1 MQGDQ
6 SWSNTVTQI
15 DVMDNLLRAC
25 FAPTPTPIPAAAVGE
40 SPADSASP
48 PQQAPAAFAQSAE
61 ARMAHAHASYCARRL
76 AGSACTVLTLLLGSM
91 LGIQHG
97 SWAAAGQGLD
107 AEGADEAQPFPDV
120 EASAKLEAADE
131 HLNRLGQAGSDAGS
145 SGQADDWLME
155 EAQLQGS
162 QKPWRDPQSQV
173 PTGDEAQLDMWS
185 EAVRDR
191 VPGSEQQDDLLQS
204 VLDFDEDPETRAG
217 PSVRPQAA
225 EMDEQ
230 MPLHEQHA
238 DQPLPAFF
246 GAPNEDAMALE
257 GLLLE
262 AQSTQGSATNLHLDD
277 LGEGESLQ
285 PWGNMPAFFQPNE
298 GTALPDSLELEPQD
312 ACRDASL
319 QAQATAAGLLQDQSA
334 SIPGEAQQ
342 NAAAKASVSSVPGN
356 ALSEPGKGTGR
367 DIEGQQ
373 PSGTSAAS
381 QSHEMAV
388 ASQESTLSGI
398 FWPLTPAAAGEQH
411 PLQAPC
417 RSRLAASQHHA
428 EQGASPEVREALL
441 AMRRAASARAQL
453 DALSQ
458 ALQQAEG
465 MQQAKA
471 RAISQYEWMH
481 EAVLEP
487 AGVLGPPI
495 QLTQQV
501 HMPKRRAI
509 MLWQQIW
516 SCAGSSEAAPVCM
529 IILEQHRFCVAA
541 ELLPNF
547 LEPHITVAARVE
559 LQTGAKT

>member
-6 SWSNTVTQI
+6 SWSSTVTQI

-25 FAPTPTPIPAAAVGE
+25 FAPAPIPNPAAAVRE

-48 PQQAPAAFAQSAE
+48 SQQAPAAFAQSAE

-76 AGSACTVLTLLLGSM
+76 AGSACTMLTQLLGSM
-91 LGIQHG
+91 LVIQHG

-107 AEGADEAQPFPDV
+107 AEGADEAQPFADL

-131 HLNRLGQAGSDAGS
+131 HLNRLGQTGSDAGS
-145 SGQADDWLME
+145 FGQADDWLME
-155 EAQLQGS
+155 EFQLQGS
-162 QKPWRDPQSQV
+162 QKPWRDRQSQV
-173 PTGDEAQLDMWS
+173 TTENEAQLDMWS
-185 EAVRDR
+185 EAVPER
-191 VPGSEQQDDLLQS
+191 VPGSEQQDDLLHS
-204 VLDFDEDPETRAG
+204 LLDFDEDPETRAG

-230 MPLHEQHA
+230 MPLHEQDA

-257 GLLLE
+257 GLLQE
-262 AQSTQGSATNLHLDD
+262 AQSTQGSATNSHLND
-277 LGEGESLQ
+277 LEVDPLQ
-285 PWGNMPAFFQPNE
+285 PWGPMPAFFQPNE
-298 GTALPDSLELEPQD
+298 GTALLDSLELEPQD

-319 QAQATAAGLLQDQSA
+319 QAQATATVLLQDQSA
-334 SIPGEAQQ
+334 SIPGEPQQ
-342 NAAAKASVSSVPGN
+342 NAADKAGVSSVPGN

-367 DIEGQQ
+367 DVEGQR

-398 FWPLTPAAAGEQH
+398 FRPLTPVAAGEQH
-411 PLQAPC
+411 PSQAPG

-428 EQGASPEVREALL
+428 EQGASPEVREALI

-487 AGVLGPPI
+487 AGVLGPPV
-495 QLTQQV
+495 QLIQQV
-501 HMPKRRAI
+501 HMPKRSS

-516 SCAGSSEAAPVCM
+516 SCAGCSKAAPVCM
-529 IILEQHRFCVAA
+529 MILQLHQFCVAA
-541 ELLPNF
+541 DLLPNF
-547 LEPHITVAARVE
+547 LEPHTTVAARVE

>member
-1 MQGDQ
+1 MVQGDQ
-6 SWSNTVTQI
+6 SWSSTVTQI

-25 FAPTPTPIPAAAVGE
+25 FAPPPTPTPAAAVQE
-40 SPADSASP
+40 SPADNASP
-48 PQQAPAAFAQSAE
+48 SWQAPAAFEQSAE
-61 ARMAHAHASYCARRL
+61 VRMAHAHASYCARRL
-76 AGSACTVLTLLLGSM
+76 AGSACTVLTQLLRSM
-91 LGIQHG
+91 LGVQHG
-97 SWAAAGQGLD
+97 SWAAAGQGLGAD
-107 AEGADEAQPFPDV
+107 GADEAQPFPDL

-145 SGQADDWLME
+145 FGQADDWLME

-162 QKPWRDPQSQV
+162 RKPWRDHESQV
-173 PTGDEAQLDMWS
+173 TTRDEAQLDMWS
-185 EAVRDR
+185 EAVPER
-191 VPGSEQQDDLLQS
+191 VSESEQQDDLLQS
-204 VLDFDEDPETRAG
+204 LLDFDEDPETRAG
-217 PSVRPQAA
+217 PNARPQAG

-262 AQSTQGSATNLHLDD
+262 AQSTQGSATNHHLDD
-277 LGEGESLQ
+277 LEGDSGQ
-285 PWGNMPAFFQPNE
+285 PKGNMPAFFQPNE
-298 GTALPDSLELEPQD
+298 GTALPDSLQLEPPD
-312 ACRDASL
+312 ACRDDASL
-319 QAQATAAGLLQDQSA
+319 QAQATEAGSLHDQPV

-342 NAAAKASVSSVPGN
+342 NAAAKGCVSSARGN
-356 ALSEPGKGTGR
+356 ALSEPGKGTGL
-367 DIEGQQ
+367 DVEGQR
-373 PSGTSAAS
+373 PNGTSAAS
-381 QSHEMAV
+381 QSHGMAM

-398 FWPLTPAAAGEQH
+398 FRPLTPAAAGEQH
-411 PLQAPC
+411 PLQVPG

-428 EQGASPEVREALL
+428 EHGNSPEVQEALL

-465 MQQAKA
+465 MQHAKA

-487 AGVLGPPI
+487 AGVLGPPV

-501 HMPKRRAI
+501 RMPGRSSRAI
-509 MLWQQIW
+509 MLW
-516 SCAGSSEAAPVCM
+516 
-529 IILEQHRFCVAA
+529 
-541 ELLPNF
+541 
-547 LEPHITVAARVE
+547 
-559 LQTGAKT
+559 